1 MLDERDHKPD
11 LNYARVGNVST
22 EAGNLL
28 GPESLKHGAK
38 RDELLERNVGKDLIH
53 SSIEESRRKIAQA
66 KTELTNLFRSLEQK

>member
-1 MLDERDHKPD
+1 MLDERDHKLD

-28 GPESLKHGAK
+28 GPESLKREAK
-38 RDELLERNVGKDLIH
+38 RDELLKRNVGKDLIH

-66 KTELTNLFRSLEQK
+66 RTELTNLFRSLEQK